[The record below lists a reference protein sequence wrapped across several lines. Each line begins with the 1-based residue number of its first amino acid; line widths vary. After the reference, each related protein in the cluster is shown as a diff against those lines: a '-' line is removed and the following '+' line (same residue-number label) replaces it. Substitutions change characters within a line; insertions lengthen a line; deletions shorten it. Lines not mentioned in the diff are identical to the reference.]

1 MSRQTDE
8 LQELQELQ
16 ELREVTRRFLA
27 DKASLSDVRRL
38 VEGEESFDRAVWQQ
52 LAAQLGL
59 QGIAIPEELGGAGLG
74 PVELGIVCEE
84 LGRALYIGPFFA
96 TVVLA
101 AQALSASG
109 DSEAEQRW
117 LPSIAAGELTAT
129 LAVADR
135 SGEIDAEA
143 VTTTAALSGED
154 WVLTGSKRFVVD
166 GHTAGLLLIA
176 ALNGE
181 EVGLFAVTGDA
192 SGLTRQALPQL
203 DPTRQLSTVVLDGTP
218 ATRVGGDAA
227 ELLGRVRDLVS
238 THLAAEQVGGAS
250 AALEMAVEY
259 AKVREQFGRP
269 IGTFQAIKHKCA
281 DRLVE
286 VESARNAVAAA
297 AAQLADGH
305 PDASLTASAA
315 AAWVGPTFTRVAMD
329 NIQIHGGI
337 GFTWEHD
344 SHFFLK
350 RAKSSEV
357 LFGSPT
363 HHRSRVA
370 DLAGI

>member
-1 MSRQTDE
+1 MSDQADE
-8 LQELQELQ
+8 LD
-16 ELREVTRRFLA
+16 ELRDVTRRFLA
-27 DKASLSDVRRL
+27 DKASLTAVRRV
-38 VEGEESFDRAVWQQ
+38 VEGEEGYDRSVWEQMAVQI
-52 LAAQLGL
+52 GL

-74 PVELGIVCEE
+74 PVELGIICEE
-84 LGRALYIGPFFA
+84 LGRALYVGPFFA

-101 AQALSASG
+101 AQALAASG
-109 DSEAEQRW
+109 DSAAQQQW
-117 LPSIAAGELTAT
+117 LPAIAAGELTAT
-129 LAVADR
+129 LAVADLTGR
-135 SGEIDAEA
+135 IDADD
-143 VTTTAALSGED
+143 VTTTAERSGD
-154 WVLTGSKRFVVD
+154 GWVLRGTKRFVVD
-166 GHTAGLLLIA
+166 GHTASLLLIA
-176 ALNGE
+176 ASVDD
-181 EVGLFAVTGDA
+181 EVGLFAVGADA
-192 SGLTRQALPQL
+192 SGLTREGLPQL
-203 DPTRQLSTVVLDGTP
+203 DPTRQLGTVVLDGTP
-218 ATRVGGDAA
+218 ATRVGRNAVA
-227 ELLGRVRDLVS
+227 TLGRVRDLVS
-238 THLAAEQVGGAS
+238 AHLAAEQVGGAS
-250 AALEMAVEY
+250 AALEMAVDY

-269 IGTFQAIKHKCA
+269 IGSFQAIKHTCA

-315 AAWVGPTFTRVAMD
+315 AAWAGQAFTRVAKD

-357 LFGSPT
+357 LFGSPA
-363 HHRSRVA
+363 HHRARVA